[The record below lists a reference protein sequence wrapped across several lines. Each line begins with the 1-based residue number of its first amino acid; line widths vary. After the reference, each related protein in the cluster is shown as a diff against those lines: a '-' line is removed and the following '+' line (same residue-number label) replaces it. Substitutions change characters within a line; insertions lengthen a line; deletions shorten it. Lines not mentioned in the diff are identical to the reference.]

1 MAPGQAIIIERLL
14 SKVPEYGASDVH
26 LTVGMTPILR
36 RDGKLSSLADEPVVT
51 PDLMDAVLE
60 QLFTP
65 DQRAAL
71 GRDKSLMTTYDLA
84 GKARYKVNAF
94 YQKGYPSVSL
104 HYILP
109 AVQTIGDLGLPP
121 MVERFAQFSNGL
133 VLICGPF
140 GSGRSS
146 TLAALVDLI
155 NRERAAHI
163 LTIERPIE
171 HLFVNAKSVIEQRE
185 VGTDVPS
192 FEQGLAD
199 SLQEDVDVIM
209 LSELESSQAIAT
221 AIKAAASGR
230 LILSTLSTNST
241 VGAIEK
247 ILASFP
253 PGEQEQ
259 VRTEL
264 SGTLQGVIAQVLLPR
279 TGGGR
284 IAVAEVLT
292 VNAPI
297 RSIIRDGDVIQI
309 QTILQTSREEGM
321 IPLDRALADQVRAG
335 TVSMDDALQR
345 ASDAT
350 TLQAMLQSP

>member
-1 MAPGQAIIIERLL
+1 MVAVQAITIEHLL

-26 LTVGMTPILR
+26 LTVGMAPIVR
-36 RDGKLSSLADEPVVT
+36 RDGKLSSLPDEPVVT

-60 QLFTP
+60 QLFSR

-71 GRDKSLMTTYDLA
+71 ERDKSIMTTYDLA
-84 GKARYKVNAF
+84 GKARFKVNAF

-109 AVQTIGDLGLPP
+109 AVQTIADLGLPATT
-121 MVERFAQFSNGL
+121 ERFARFRNGL

-146 TLAALVDLI
+146 TLAALVDMI
-155 NRERAAHI
+155 NQEREAHI

-171 HLFVNAKSVIEQRE
+171 HLFLNAKSVIEQRE
-185 VGTDVPS
+185 VGKDVPS
-192 FEQGLAD
+192 FERGLSD

-209 LSELESSQAIAT
+209 LSELETTQAMAM
-221 AIKAAASGR
+221 AIKVAASGR
-230 LILSTLSTNST
+230 LVLSTLSTSST
-241 VGAIEK
+241 VSAIEK

-264 SGTLQGVIAQVLLPR
+264 SETLQGVIAQILLPR
-279 TGGGR
+279 VGGGR

-297 RSIIRDGDVIQI
+297 RSILRDGDVYQI

-321 IPLDRALADQVRAG
+321 IPLDRALAEQVKAG
-335 TVSMDDALQR
+335 TVSMDDAMQH
-345 ASDAT
+345 AT
-350 TLQAMLQSP
+350 DSRTLQAMVQ

>member
-1 MAPGQAIIIERLL
+1 MERLL

-26 LTVGMTPILR
+26 LTIGMAPIVR
-36 RDGKLSSLADEPVVT
+36 QDGKLSSLADEPVVT
-51 PDLMDAVLE
+51 PDIMEAVLE

-65 DQRAAL
+65 VQRAAL
-71 GRDKSLMTTYDLA
+71 ERDKSIMTTYDLA
-84 GKARYKVNAF
+84 KKARFKVNAF
-94 YQKGYPSVSL
+94 FQKGYPSVSL

-109 AVQTIGDLGLPP
+109 TVQTIGDLGLPP
-121 MVERFAQFSNGL
+121 TIERFAHFRNGL

-146 TLAALVDLI
+146 TLAALVELI

-185 VGTDVPS
+185 VGKDVPS

-209 LSELESSQAIAT
+209 LSELESAQAIAT

-230 LILSTLSTNST
+230 LILSTLSTSST

-264 SGTLQGVIAQVLLPR
+264 SGTLQGVIAQILLPR

-321 IPLDRALADQVRAG
+321 IPLDRALADQVKAG
-335 TVSMDDALQR
+335 TVSMDDAMQH
-345 ASDAT
+345 ASDSRALQT
-350 TLQAMLQSP
+350 MLQAT